1 MSKTYVAAQ
10 AKPLSNSAL
19 AASLA
24 LALVVGLET
33 ASVYAFSQAPSQ
45 ATVVATSDGSTL
57 YVAAPVRMKMPKV
70 EVSIVAQADA
80 PAR

>member
-1 MSKTYVAAQ
+1 MSKTYVAA
-10 AKPLSNSAL
+10 KPMSNSAL
-19 AASLA
+19 AATLA
-24 LALVVGLET
+24 LAIAVGLEAT
-33 ASVYAFSQAPSQ
+33 TVYAFSHGSSQ
-45 ATVVATSDGSTL
+45 ASVVAMADGSTL